1 MSMGQSVSFGR
12 RGFMGLTIALPFAA
26 ESAAPVV
33 CQALLIGNG
42 KYQRSASLPNT
53 AHDTRLIAAALQSA
67 GVQVEQRFDLTQ
79 AELDRILRRFCEQVS
94 RQPGSAAWISFA
106 GHGVQIDG
114 KNYLQGIDSDFSTPS
129 QVRGYGCDL
138 DELLFRLMQARPA
151 AAVVTLDA
159 CRNNPFKPEPTRGPA
174 GAGGWAPAEAAGV
187 LIGFSTAPYMRA
199 ADGKMDTNSPYAR
212 ALADALARRPATLED
227 VFRQTGDQ
235 VYRSTGRVQVPE
247 YRSSLRTRWHFGIQ
261 GVELQPLESSTNAS
275 LASVSGVAR
284 SIGYRPDRA
293 VLSNTSFSA
302 LTPDDWAEEWRRL
315 ETRAASSDAR
325 EARQLLKRGDSPGAS
340 PADATIAGLLRQEG
354 RSVERNRLAAIVSY
368 ERAAVRGHAV
378 AQTLLGELLYE
389 RGEYPAAYKWL
400 SAASEAGLPR
410 AALDLAQMKF
420 EGRGGRQDASGAAQ
434 LLQQALKPIAP
445 NAQSESEA
453 RDLIRGLMGRAPTPG
468 Q

>member
-1 MSMGQSVSFGR
+1 MGETGDLSR
-12 RGFMGLTIALPFAA
+12 RGFMALSMAWPFAA

-42 KYQRSASLPNT
+42 KYQRNASLPNT
-53 AHDTRLIAAALQSA
+53 AHDTRLIANALQSA

-79 AELDRILRRFCEQVS
+79 TELDRSLRRFCEQVS

-138 DELLFRLMQARPA
+138 DELLLRLAQARPA

-159 CRNNPFKPEPTRGPA
+159 CRNNPFKPEPTRGA
-174 GAGGWAPAEAAGV
+174 AAAGGWAPAEAAGV

-199 ADGKMDTNSPYAR
+199 ADGKADTNSPYAR
-212 ALADALARRPATLED
+212 ALADALAKRPAILED
-227 VFRQTGDQ
+227 VFRQAGDQ

-247 YRSSLRTRWHFGIQ
+247 YRSSLRTRWRFGMQ
-261 GVELQPLESSTNAS
+261 GVELQPLEASTAADPTLTSGAPRSSA
-275 LASVSGVAR
+275 
-284 SIGYRPDRA
+284 YRPDATAFARA
-293 VLSNTSFSA
+293 GFSD
-302 LTPDDWAEEWRRL
+302 LTPADWAEEWRRL
-315 ETRAASSDAR
+315 ETRAARSDAR
-325 EARQLLKRGDSPGAS
+325 EARQLVKRGDGPGAS

-354 RSVERNRLAAIVSY
+354 RGIERDRLAAIASY

-389 RGEYPAAYKWL
+389 RGDYPAAYKWL
-400 SAASEAGLPR
+400 SAAADAGLPR

-420 EGRGGRQDASGAAQ
+420 EGRGGRQDAAGAAQ
-434 LLQQALKPIAP
+434 LLQQVLKPVAP
-445 NAQSESEA
+445 SAQAESQA
-453 RDLIRGLMGRAPTPG
+453 RDLVRALMGGAPTSG
-468 Q
+468 R